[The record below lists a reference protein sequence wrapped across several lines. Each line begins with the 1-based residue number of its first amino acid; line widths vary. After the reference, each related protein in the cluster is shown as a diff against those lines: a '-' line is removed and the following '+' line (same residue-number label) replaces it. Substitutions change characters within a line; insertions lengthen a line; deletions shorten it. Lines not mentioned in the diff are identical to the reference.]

1 MGESAQSARVTA
13 GFTLLELLVA
23 MAVFAIVSIAVYA
36 ALSQMLL
43 SRSVLQTRYADL
55 ADLQRVLV
63 YLELDIAQA
72 VARPVKGP
80 HGDRMPALQ
89 LVKGMALSLTRT
101 GAVTYQGM
109 ASRLLRIRYRV
120 ADNTLQRAVS
130 AVLDQAQD
138 SRFDERRLVD
148 QVTAF
153 ELAVF
158 DEDAWHTDWPRT
170 DQDVAEPVLTRLP
183 QALRIRMQTR
193 AGRVVQHRLPLLSS
207 PADAS

>member
-1 MGESAQSARVTA
+1 MSVQSTRMTA

-23 MAVFAIVSIAVYA
+23 MAVFAIVSVAVYA

-63 YLELDIAQA
+63 YLERDIAQA

-80 HGDRMPALQ
+80 HGDRVPALQ
-89 LVKGMALSLTRT
+89 LVKGTVLSLTRT
-101 GAVTYQGM
+101 GAVTYPGV

-120 ADNTLQRAVS
+120 ADNALQRMVS

-138 SRFDERRLVD
+138 TRFDERRLVD
-148 QVTAF
+148 QVAEF

-158 DEDAWHTDWPRT
+158 DEDTWYTDWPRT
-170 DQDVAEPVLTRLP
+170 DQDAAEPVLTHLP
-183 QALRIRMQTR
+183 QALRIRIQTR
-193 AGRVVQHRLPLLSS
+193 AGRVVQHRLPLLSP